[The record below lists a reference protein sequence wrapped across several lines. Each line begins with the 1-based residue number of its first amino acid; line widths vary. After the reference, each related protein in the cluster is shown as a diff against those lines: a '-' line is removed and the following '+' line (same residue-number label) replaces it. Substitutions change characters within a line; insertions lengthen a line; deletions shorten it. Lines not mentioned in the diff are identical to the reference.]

1 MWAVILGTR
10 DDPEEYSIWGKM
22 DDKTKQ
28 LSYHDKIQLGEV
40 SSTKPPERSGGNA
53 IRTGEDRDF
62 APGNELARKRK
73 DVSTAS
79 VRSKRR
85 RTVAKGAGVKEPAC
99 NGTEGGEKFGLCTTF
114 SDDDDEEDFKLSEQ
128 TGFRRKTIAS
138 PMPDDSSIV
147 TSGPERASQSQHATP
162 YIEQPDARNL
172 QKAFVD
178 LRAHVNSQMGSDGL
192 PVIFSNAGI
201 ERYMRALEVA
211 ATKNN
216 SYLFGSMRDMIGEE
230 LAKAGLPA
238 LPDV

>member
-1 MWAVILGTR
+1 MILGTR

-22 DDKTKQ
+22 DGNTKQ
-28 LSYHDKIQLGEV
+28 MSYHDKILLEEV
-40 SSTKPPERSGGNA
+40 SSAKPPKRYGGNSIGA
-53 IRTGEDRDF
+53 GDDGDF
-62 APGNELARKRK
+62 TPESELARKRK
-73 DVSTAS
+73 DASTSS

-85 RTVAKGAGVKEPAC
+85 RTVAKVAGVKEPAC
-99 NGTEGGEKFGLCTTF
+99 NGTEWSEKSGLYTTF
-114 SDDDDEEDFKLSEQ
+114 SNDDEEEDFKPSEQ
-128 TGFRRKTIAS
+128 TVVRRKTIAG
-138 PMPDDSSIV
+138 PVPDDSSVV
-147 TSGPERASQSQHATP
+147 TPGPERVSQSQHATP
-162 YIEQPDARNL
+162 DVEQPDARDL

-230 LAKAGLPA
+230 LAKAGLLA